1 MKLNLINVEDAI
13 FNFKKVYK
21 KYFDDNSLY
30 EIYPQYESDSGEIL
44 GFSLFIDPKK
54 NYLVDELPDN
64 FMEVNIFKIIG

>member
-1 MKLNLINVEDAI
+1 MKPNLINVEDAI

-54 NYLVDELPDN
+54 
-64 FMEVNIFKIIG
+64 IIWWMSYQIISWKLTFLK